1 MSPAR
6 KQAALD
12 IATAHTWALELLEE
26 TERRVLGLT
35 AVKHTATLRNSL
47 EDLNQWLGESIRRRK
62 AGMAVIP

>member
-35 AVKHTATLRNSL
+35 AVNPRLLKNAV
-47 EDLNQWLGESIRRRK
+47 EDINEWLSEAIKRRK
-62 AGMAVIP
+62 AGMVSL